1 MEPATIV
8 TMKRSVGPISLTPS
22 PSMSSGGAAG
32 GAVAFAVVQ
41 LTVWLPTQNIWPRV
55 ALSALLALEAPPLEL
70 DMAPKSEG
78 RPVESSASRKT
89 LRRQRCETTSPYL
102 FEYGVSL
109 FFATPRALNET
120 DVTT

>member
-32 GAVAFAVVQ
+32 GVVAFAIVQ

-78 RPVESSASRKT
+78 RPV
-89 LRRQRCETTSPYL
+89 
-102 FEYGVSL
+102 
-109 FFATPRALNET
+109 
-120 DVTT
+120 